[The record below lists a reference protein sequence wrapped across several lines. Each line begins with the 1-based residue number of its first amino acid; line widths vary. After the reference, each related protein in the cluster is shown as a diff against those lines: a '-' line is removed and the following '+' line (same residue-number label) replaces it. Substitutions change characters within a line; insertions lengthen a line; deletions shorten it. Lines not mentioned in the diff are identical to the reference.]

1 MLRTNLFSLIFY
13 LIATVQSIDNS
24 IIKVENLIF
33 GLTDLVQLV
42 NWQTHLLT
50 KFTYALLEIS
60 SKGICQVCKTFPC
73 NISKR
78 ILIPLVILA
87 TVYLLSD
94 AIGFH

>member
-1 MLRTNLFSLIFY
+1 M
-13 LIATVQSIDNS
+13 QPIDNS
-24 IIKVENLIF
+24 IKKVENFIF
-33 GLTDLVQLV
+33 CLKNLVPLV